1 MSNRELL
8 ELLTWR
14 MVSDPFPEQ
23 VDMAV
28 IDAMLNREAVAR
40 GYEDW
45 VDAYHKLSALG
56 R

>member
-8 ELLTWR
+8 ALLTWR

-23 VDMAV
+23 VELGV
-28 IDAMLNREAVAR
+28 IDAMLNRESLAR

-45 VDAYHKLSALG
+45 IDAYHNLRALG